1 MTGALKRRLYA
12 GGRPG
17 RLMRAWNRLDAI
29 LYRLPLLRRAHVGVL
44 VVRGRSSGRLISLPV
59 AVAELDGDL
68 YLVSMLGPDAGW
80 VRNVRAASG
89 RARLHWHGRERDIL
103 LDDVPPAMR
112 APILRRYVAIAPGAR
127 PHIGL
132 GPDAPLEE
140 LERRA
145 DRFPVFR
152 VTAAPSRP
160 QPRPAAPSRAQPPR

>member
-17 RLMRAWNRLDAI
+17 RVMRAWNRLDAI

-44 VVRGRSSGRLISLPV
+44 VVRGRSTGRPISVPV
-59 AVAELDGDL
+59 AVADHDGEL
-68 YLVSMLGPDAGW
+68 YLVSMLGSDAGW

-89 RARLHWHGRERDIL
+89 RARLHCHGQERDIV
-103 LDDVPPAMR
+103 LDGVPPAMR

-140 LERRA
+140 FRERA
-145 DRFPVFR
+145 ERFPVFR
-152 VTAAPSRP
+152 VAEASLRGHGRP
-160 QPRPAAPSRAQPPR
+160 